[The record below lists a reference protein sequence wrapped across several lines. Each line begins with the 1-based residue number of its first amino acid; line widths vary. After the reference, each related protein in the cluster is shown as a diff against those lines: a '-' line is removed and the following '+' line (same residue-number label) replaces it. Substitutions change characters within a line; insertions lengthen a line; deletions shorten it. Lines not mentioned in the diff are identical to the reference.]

1 MADFILVT
9 HWTGG
14 DVYPFIRFGKLL
26 TEEGHQVTILTHCVY
41 EGKAKDAGL
50 TFLPVDT
57 AEEYKNLNRDL
68 SMLTDPIGR
77 KDEYL
82 RFHSLYHGK
91 ERLLRE
97 VGLIEKVMTPESI
110 IIARHRSSI
119 SGLLAAEKHHLRYAS
134 MILAPNYF
142 SHMELHDELFGE
154 AFCEEINA
162 AREVLDLPPITDW
175 KDWTYSPKTILCGWP
190 DWYSERDETW
200 ADSAVPIGYIP
211 DPAQKEAS
219 AALADQ
225 KDNAGGRAEQNQ
237 DDAAADLAIPEN
249 LFGTETE
256 IGSFLKEAERKNV
269 KTAIVTGGSSRM
281 VSKDFYSTAI
291 RSCILAGVS
300 TIAVTPYEEFIPE
313 DLPDS
318 VLCVHSAPIRDI
330 MKKVDIVIHHGGM
343 GTISEAIDAA
353 IPQVILPHLTDGPDN
368 ADRLTALGIASKFPP
383 KMWDPEKIAESIRK
397 WLFEEDR
404 SICIRYQK
412 MNQDTY
418 AAKPWKDVLSHLVP
432 YELPKQKEKRAAVR
446 KDEASS
452 RKEEVLKKQVSRE
465 MLLKLMKKKQESKG
479 N

>member
-14 DVYPFIRFGKLL
+14 DVYPFIRLGKLL
-26 TEEGHQVTILTHCVY
+26 RKEGHDVTILTHCVY
-41 EGKAKDAGL
+41 EEKAKAAGL
-50 TFLPVDT
+50 RFLPVDT
-57 AEEYKNLNRDL
+57 AEEYKDLNRDL

-77 KDEYL
+77 KDDYL
-82 RFHSLYHGK
+82 RFHRLYHGK

-97 VGLIEKVMTPESI
+97 VSLIEKVLTPESI

-119 SGLLAAEKHHLRYAS
+119 SGLLAAEIHHLRYAS

-142 SHMELHDELFGE
+142 SHMELHDELFGD

-162 AREVLDLPPITDW
+162 AREVLHLPPITDW

-211 DPAQKEAS
+211 DPAQKEA
-219 AALADQ
+219 AATLADQ
-225 KDNAGGRAEQNQ
+225 ED
-237 DDAAADLAIPEN
+237 
-249 LFGTETE
+249 LFGTGTE

-300 TIAVTPYEEFIPE
+300 TIAVTPYDEFIPE

-330 MKKVDIVIHHGGM
+330 MKKVDIVVHHGGM

-368 ADRLTALGIASKFPP
+368 ADRLAALGIASKFPP

-397 WLFEEDR
+397 RLFEDR

-432 YELPKQKEKRAAVR
+432 YELPEQKEKHAATR
-446 KDEASS
+446 KDETAS
-452 RKEEVLKKQVSRE
+452 RKEEILKKQVSRE

>member
-1 MADFILVT
+1 MANFILVT

-14 DVYPFIRFGKLL
+14 DVYPFIRLGKLL
-26 TEEGHQVTILTHCVY
+26 RIEGHDVTILTHCVY
-41 EGKAKDAGL
+41 EEKAKAAGL
-50 TFLPVDT
+50 RFLPVDT
-57 AEEYKNLNRDL
+57 MEEYKDLNRDL
-68 SMLTDPIGR
+68 SMLADPIGR

-142 SHMELHDELFGE
+142 SHMELHDELFGD

-162 AREVLDLPPITDW
+162 AREVLGLPPITDW

-225 KDNAGGRAEQNQ
+225 ED
-237 DDAAADLAIPEN
+237 

-256 IGSFLKEAERKNV
+256 IGSFLKEAERENV

-300 TIAVTPYEEFIPE
+300 TIAVTPYDEFIPE

-330 MKKVDIVIHHGGM
+330 MKKVDIVVHHGGM

-368 ADRLTALGIASKFPP
+368 ADRLAALGIASKFPP
-383 KMWDPEKIAESIRK
+383 KMWDPEKIAESIRR

-404 SICIRYQK
+404 SICIRYQN

-432 YELPKQKEKRAAVR
+432 YELPEQREKRAAVR
-446 KDEASS
+446 KDETSS

>member
-57 AEEYKNLNRDL
+57 AEEYKDLNRDL

-91 ERLLRE
+91 ERLLHE

-142 SHMELHDELFGE
+142 SHMELHDELFGD

-162 AREVLDLPPITDW
+162 AREVLHLPPITDW

-219 AALADQ
+219 AALANQ

-330 MKKVDIVIHHGGM
+330 MKKVHHGGM

-404 SICIRYQK
+404 SIGIRYQK

-452 RKEEVLKKQVSRE
+452 RKEEVLKKQESRE